1 MQTEAQPTPV
11 PDQEVTVEQPDKVL
25 TQAEVDRIVAERVQR
40 ERSKYADYGDLKA
53 KAAKFAELQQAQM
66 TETERTAARLAEM
79 EREAATAR
87 AEALRFKVAARFGIG
102 DEDADLFLTGSDEST
117 ITRQAERL
125 RSLRTT
131 AAPAS
136 PGGPKPDPSQ
146 GAKPRGSEVSGRD
159 AGLAEAQRRFGT
171 STK

>member
-1 MQTEAQPTPV
+1 MTSPSIEDVATEPAGQQDDQKPVETPER
-11 PDQEVTVEQPDKVL
+11 DWRAEARKWEQRAKENKNAADRL
-25 TQAEVDRIVAERVQR
+25 AEFER
-40 ERSKYADYGDLKA
+40 
-53 KAAKFAELQQAQM
+53 AQM